1 MRLVASLLLVL
12 TFLSCSHGARI
23 LGIFPIPSISH
34 QLPYQ
39 AVMKALAARG
49 HQVTVISPDPL
60 KEPVAN
66 YTDIDLSESYAVM
79 RTFLAS
85 TVTGDMPLPSIL
97 DHWIDI
103 STKIADF
110 QLSTPQ
116 MQEFMK
122 SRDNKFDM
130 IIMEKIMLQS
140 FYGLVHH
147 LGSPPVAG
155 IVSMSAMS
163 TAFSSFG
170 NPYNP
175 AYLPTFFASYTDH
188 MNFWERMH
196 NTYLYLTKAF
206 LWKFKILP
214 LNEAVMRKHF
224 GPEVPPISEFEYN
237 DTLLLI
243 DNHWCMSYPR
253 PLLPNVVE
261 LTGLHVQTKPNP
273 LPKDIQ
279 TFLDGA
285 KHGVIYFSLGSNMRS
300 DHLPPEKVKEIL
312 EAFSEIPQRILW
324 KWESDSLPGKPSNV
338 MVKKWLPQQD
348 ILAHPNI
355 RAFIMQGGIQS
366 LQEAAY
372 YNIPVI
378 AIPFFSD
385 QMNNAA
391 KIDGSKIG
399 IRMLL
404 RDLNKRSLLDA
415 LDQLVNGTSY
425 RKNMEKLAVIYREE
439 MGETSINKAVWW
451 IEYVIRHDGAR
462 HLRSAALDL
471 TWYQYLL
478 LDVIA
483 AILAALLALLV
494 VSYVVIKKCI
504 SLAKRFFTGT
514 PSKQKK
520 H

>member
-1 MRLVASLLLVL
+1 MRSVALSTLVL

-23 LGIFPIPSISH
+23 LGIFPTPSISH

-66 YTDIDLSESYAVM
+66 YTDIDLPGSYP
-79 RTFLAS
+79 FLRSHNFNLLEGAS
-85 TVTGDMPLPSIL
+85 LLTIL
-97 DHWIDI
+97 DAW
-103 STKIADF
+103 SNMFSQLADM
-110 QLSTPQ
+110 QLSTPE
-116 MQEFMK
+116 MQEFIRLK
-122 SRDNKFDM
+122 DNKFDM

-163 TAFSSFG
+163 TTYASFG
-170 NPYNP
+170 NPNNP
-175 AYLPTFFASYTDH
+175 AYLPTFFSAYTDH

-196 NTYLYLTKAF
+196 NTYLYLAKAF
-206 LWKFKILP
+206 VWKYKLFP
-214 LNEAVMRKHF
+214 LHEAVMRKHF
-224 GPEVPPISEFEYN
+224 GPDVPPISEFDYN
-237 DTLLLI
+237 DSLLLI
-243 DNHWCMSYPR
+243 DNHWCMHYPR

-261 LTGLHVQTKPNP
+261 LTGLHVQTKTKP
-273 LPKDIQ
+273 LPENIQ
-279 TFLDGA
+279 SFLDGA
-285 KHGVIYFSLGSNMRS
+285 KHGVIYFSLGSNIRS
-300 DHLPPEKVKEIL
+300 DQLPPEKVKEIL

-372 YNIPVI
+372 YSIPVI

-385 QMNNAA
+385 QMNNVA
-391 KIDGSKIG
+391 KIDDAKIG
-399 IRMLL
+399 IRILL

-415 LDQLVNGTSY
+415 LDQLINGTSI
-425 RKNMEKLAVIYREE
+425 RSNMEKLAVIYREE

-483 AILAALLALLV
+483 AILAALLLLFV
-494 VSYVVIKKCI
+494 VSYIVIKKI
-504 SLAKRFFTGT
+504 ITLVKRFVSGAPT
-514 PSKQKK
+514 KQKK